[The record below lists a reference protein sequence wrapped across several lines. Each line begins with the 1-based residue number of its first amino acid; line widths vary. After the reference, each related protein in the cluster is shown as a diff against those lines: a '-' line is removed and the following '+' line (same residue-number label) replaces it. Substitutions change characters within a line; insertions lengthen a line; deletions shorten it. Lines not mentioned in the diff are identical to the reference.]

1 MRYHLLNEQAETLE
15 SLTVTRYRDQ
25 AGRMWPHTL
34 TLAVGSDVIWNETV
48 AEIQVQAWF
57 NGYYFRPPDQKSA
70 LNR

>member
-1 MRYHLLNEQAETLE
+1 
-15 SLTVTRYRDQ
+15 
-25 AGRMWPHTL
+25 MWPHTL

-57 NGYYFRPPDQKSA
+57 NGDYFRPPDQKSA